1 MSQEHELDVR
11 SLDITQRFTAIFAK
25 LGELPE
31 GDTLLLINDFE
42 PVPLFAALDNQGYN
56 CQSLQVTDAEW
67 HVKITRR

>member
-1 MSQEHELDVR
+1 MAKEHELDVR
-11 SLDITQRFTAIFAK
+11 SLDITQRFSAIFGK

-42 PVPLFAALDNQGYN
+42 PVPLFAALDNQGYT
-56 CQSLQVTDAEW
+56 CQSHQVNGAEW